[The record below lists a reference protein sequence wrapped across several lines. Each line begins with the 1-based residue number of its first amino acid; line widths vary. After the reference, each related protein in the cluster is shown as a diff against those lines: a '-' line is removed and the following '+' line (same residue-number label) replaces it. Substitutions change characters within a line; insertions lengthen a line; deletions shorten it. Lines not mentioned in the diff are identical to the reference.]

1 MIVLD
6 TNVLSELLAPN
17 PSPAVVS
24 WLAAQPAAAVFT
36 TAVTEAEILYGLALL
51 PDGRRRQALE
61 AAVRPVFSEDLAGRV
76 LAFDREAAASYAA
89 IAARR
94 RAIGRPISQFDAQIA
109 AIAVSRGASI
119 ATRNVA
125 DFAETGAPVI
135 NPWDFRALD

>member
-6 TNVLSELLAPN
+6 TNVLSELLAPS
-17 PSPAVVS
+17 PSPAVVA

-61 AAVRPVFSEDLAGRV
+61 TAVRPIFSEDLAGRV

-94 RAIGRPISQFDAQIA
+94 RALGRPISQFDAQIA
-109 AIAVSRGASI
+109 AIAVSRGASV

-125 DFAETGAPVI
+125 DFAETGVLVI
-135 NPWDFRALD
+135 NPWEFRALD

>member
-6 TNVLSELLAPN
+6 TNVLSELLAPS
-17 PSPAVVS
+17 PSPHVLA

-61 AAVRPVFSEDLAGRV
+61 AAVRPIFSEDLAGRV
-76 LAFDREAAASYAA
+76 LAFDREAAENYAA

-135 NPWDFRALD
+135 NPWEFRALD

>member
-6 TNVLSELLAPN
+6 TNVLSELLAPS
-17 PSPAVVS
+17 PSPNVLA
-24 WLAAQPAAAVFT
+24 WLAAQPSAAVFT

-61 AAVRPVFSEDLAGRV
+61 AAVRPIFSEDLAGRV
-76 LAFDREAAASYAA
+76 LAFDREAAESYAV

-94 RAIGRPISQFDAQIA
+94 RALGRPISQFDAQIA

-135 NPWDFRALD
+135 NPWEFRALD

>member
-6 TNVLSELLAPN
+6 TNVLSELLAPS
-17 PSPAVVS
+17 PSPAVVA

-61 AAVRPVFSEDLAGRV
+61 TAVRPIFSEDLAGRV
-76 LAFDREAAASYAA
+76 LAFDREAAANYAA

-94 RAIGRPISQFDAQIA
+94 RALGRPISQFDAQIA

-135 NPWDFRALD
+135 NPWEFRAFD

>member
-6 TNVLSELLAPN
+6 TNVLSELLAPS
-17 PSPAVVS
+17 PSPNVLA
-24 WLAAQPAAAVFT
+24 WLAAQPSAAVFT

-61 AAVRPVFSEDLAGRV
+61 AAVRPIFSDDLAGRV
-76 LAFDREAAASYAA
+76 LAFDREAAASYAV

-94 RAIGRPISQFDAQIA
+94 RALGRPISQFDAQIA

-135 NPWDFRALD
+135 NPWEFRALD

>member
-6 TNVLSELLAPN
+6 TNVLSELLAPS
-17 PSPAVVS
+17 PSPAVVA

-61 AAVRPVFSEDLAGRV
+61 TAVRPIFSEDLAGRV
-76 LAFDREAAASYAA
+76 LAFDREAAGSYAV

-94 RAIGRPISQFDAQIA
+94 RSIGRPISQFDAQIA

-125 DFAETGAPVI
+125 DFAETGALVI
-135 NPWDFRALD
+135 NPWEFRAFD

>member
-6 TNVLSELLAPN
+6 TNVLSELLAPS
-17 PSPAVVS
+17 PSPAVVA

-61 AAVRPVFSEDLAGRV
+61 AAVRPIFSEDLAGRV

-94 RAIGRPISQFDAQIA
+94 RALGRPISQFDAQIA

-125 DFAETGAPVI
+125 DFAETGALVI
-135 NPWDFRALD
+135 NPWEFRAFD

>member
-1 MIVLD
+1 M
-6 TNVLSELLAPN
+6 
-17 PSPAVVS
+17 
-24 WLAAQPAAAVFT
+24 
-36 TAVTEAEILYGLALL
+36 
-51 PDGRRRQALE
+51 
-61 AAVRPVFSEDLAGRV
+61 

-135 NPWDFRALD
+135 NPWEFRTLE

>member
-6 TNVLSELLAPN
+6 TNVLSEILAPN
-17 PSPAVVS
+17 PSPNVLA

-61 AAVRPVFSEDLAGRV
+61 AAVRPIFSEDLAGRV

-94 RAIGRPISQFDAQIA
+94 RALGRPISQFDAQIA

-125 DFAETGAPVI
+125 DFTETGATVV
-135 NPWDFRALD
+135 NPWEFRAFE

>member
-6 TNVLSELLAPN
+6 TNVLSELLAPS

-24 WLAAQPAAAVFT
+24 WLSAQPAAAVFT

-61 AAVRPVFSEDLAGRV
+61 AAVRPIFSEDLAGRV
-76 LAFDREAAASYAA
+76 LAFDREAAASYAV
-89 IAARR
+89 IASRR

-135 NPWDFRALD
+135 NPWEFRALD

>member
-6 TNVLSELLAPN
+6 TNVLSELLAPS
-17 PSPAVVS
+17 PSPAVVA
-24 WLAAQPAAAVFT
+24 WLAAQHAAAVFT

-61 AAVRPVFSEDLAGRV
+61 AAVRPIFSEDLAGRV
-76 LAFDREAAASYAA
+76 LAFDREAAESYAV

-135 NPWDFRALD
+135 NPWEFRALE

>member
-6 TNVLSELLAPN
+6 TNVLSELLAPS
-17 PSPAVVS
+17 PSPAVVA

-61 AAVRPVFSEDLAGRV
+61 TAVRPIFSEDLAGRV
-76 LAFDREAAASYAA
+76 LAFDREAAESYAA

-135 NPWDFRALD
+135 NPWEFRAPE

>member
-6 TNVLSELLAPN
+6 TNVLSELLAPS
-17 PSPAVVS
+17 PSPNVLV

-36 TAVTEAEILYGLALL
+36 TTVTEAEILYGLALL
-51 PDGRRRQALE
+51 PDGRRHQALE
-61 AAVRPVFSEDLAGRV
+61 AAVRPIFSDDLAGRV
-76 LAFDREAAASYAA
+76 LAFDREAAACYAA

-125 DFAETGAPVI
+125 DFAETGATVI
-135 NPWDFRALD
+135 NPWEFRALD